1 MGMIKEEEATHEF
14 NKKELELENQ
24 TREAMS
30 TNEIEMREFL
40 AEELRLERESEANTN
55 YDMIEEEEYLRKTFE
70 ELDIM
75 EENERKLMAYDEWQQ
90 IEGRRILRNAM
101 KKELLRE
108 SKREICRRKAW
119 KMYMWSLFVIKA
131 NQLYRKRRKLIIAKI
146 ARRASMRTAI
156 LREARRLKEERFK
169 ASLHKKYFRRKVLFS
184 MMDKAKEM
192 KL

>member
-40 AEELRLERESEANTN
+40 AEELRLEQESEANTN

-101 KKELLRE
+101 KKNYYVKENVKFVVAKHGKCICGHYLL
-108 SKREICRRKAW
+108 
-119 KMYMWSLFVIKA
+119 
-131 NQLYRKRRKLIIAKI
+131 
-146 ARRASMRTAI
+146 
-156 LREARRLKEERFK
+156 
-169 ASLHKKYFRRKVLFS
+169 
-184 MMDKAKEM
+184 
-192 KL
+192 